1 MQRYDIITHN
11 NRSHEVPLR
20 PAPGPRICMCAFA
33 CQLCEANAL
42 WNLAVSMRS
51 LRCMS
56 HIHKSCARDCRH
68 MCTSSWYRCFMVR
81 EHARVRPSHM
91 SITAS
96 TCAGHRFAPELAPS
110 LHDNHT
116 KRCVFLGGGLGEV
129 RTPPQPFSPSGRNS
143 PTAAVTCC
151 YVSRVSS

>member
-81 EHARVRPSHM
+81 EHARVRPS
-91 SITAS
+91 TG
-96 TCAGHRFAPELAPS
+96 TCQSLQAPVQGTDLPRNWQLPCTTIIRKGVLFWE
-110 LHDNHT
+110 
-116 KRCVFLGGGLGEV
+116 GGLVKCARLHNHSHHLGETLQQL
-129 RTPPQPFSPSGRNS
+129 R
-143 PTAAVTCC
+143 
-151 YVSRVSS
+151 